1 MMAVMVTSSVRW
13 LRVML
18 EPALG
23 QDFEA
28 EVAALLGPFVVLF
41 GQDGADQPDQ

>member
-1 MMAVMVTSSVRW
+1 
-13 LRVML
+13 L

-28 EVAALLGPFVVLF
+28 EVAALLGPLVVLLA
-41 GQDGADQPDQ
+41 QDGADQPDE